1 MTRKR
6 PHISLLNRV
15 FDIPPVDKSLR
26 RDFLAGAIT
35 IEQARDEFIHCGWF
49 CGNES
54 ITTTYRRLGLL
65 PEIKRIW

>member
-6 PHISLLNRV
+6 PHLSPDARV
-15 FDIPPVDKSLR
+15 FDIPTVDKSLR

-54 ITTTYRRLGLL
+54 ITTTYRRLL

>member
-6 PHISLLNRV
+6 PHISPLNRV

-54 ITTTYRRLGLL
+54 ITTT
-65 PEIKRIW
+65 